1 MLNLQLTPQQLMLLY
16 NLIKETLYKMNEYT
30 DIPES
35 NKDKAIEMLHK
46 ILEQIIFILN
56 NNSNEKPQ
64 S

>member
-46 ILEQIIFILN
+46 ILEQIIYILN